1 MPRTRS
7 SNFQAQKRAVTPTRR
22 SYSRPT
28 LSMAVLLLYLNA
40 QSLVKE
46 ISAYPVPHLG
56 VALQWHEI
64 VPLYQ
69 MYLFSD
75 VNKLSVQLAIS

>member
-1 MPRTRS
+1 
-7 SNFQAQKRAVTPTRR
+7 
-22 SYSRPT
+22 
-28 LSMAVLLLYLNA
+28 MAVLLLYSNA